1 MAMNATPKT
10 RRIGVTMIETIMVI
24 ALLAAAAVAS
34 SILLDGE
41 WVARRA
47 VTAVTNDVANS
58 FITARNSAITNQATV
73 RVRRLRQRGVEQLMI
88 TEDAGPFRNNKSWI
102 VDLGD
107 DVRLGGSP
115 TEIQFTPTGTANR
128 SLTWSIR
135 QSRSSGE
142 ASVAPASGQVNR
154 RLP

>member
-1 MAMNATPKT
+1 MAMNGTPRI
-10 RRIGVTMIETIMVI
+10 RRNGVTLIETLMVI

-41 WVARRA
+41 WVARRG

-58 FITARNSAITNQATV
+58 LISARNTAIANQATV
-73 RVRRLRQRGVEQLMI
+73 RVRRLRRGGVEQLLI
-88 TEDAGPFRNNKSWI
+88 TEDAGPFRTNKSWT
-102 VDLGD
+102 VELGD
-107 DVRLGGSP
+107 DVRLRGVP
-115 TEIQFTPTGTANR
+115 REIQFTPTGTANR
-128 SLTWSIR
+128 NLTWSIS

-142 ASVAPASGQVNR
+142 VSVAPASGQVNR